1 VNFFSALLATPL
13 PGMACYSVHAE
24 VVVSLYVGASQ
35 TRSSD
40 LALRNSA
47 ARSDAEFRD
56 VHWRGRPFE
65 DAPYYGLRVS
75 YFPGARPRVGA
86 SLDFTHYKM
95 YAETDRDV
103 RVTGRWNGI
112 SVDEVAP
119 MRSRVPN
126 FEISH
131 GVNATS
137 LNVQYRWLSSRLQP
151 HAGGGLV
158 AYLPH
163 AEGALDTVFA
173 NGDYQLA
180 GFGYHLFA
188 GGEYR
193 FTDRVGLLVEGKFD
207 AGQLEID
214 LDPHVRASTHVR
226 TVHGIAGVALHF

>member
-1 VNFFSALLATPL
+1 MNISKPLLAAAL
-13 PGMACYSVHAE
+13 PAVACSSVHAE
-24 VVVSLYVGASQ
+24 VVVSLYIGVSK

-40 LALRNSA
+40 LRLRTDD
-47 ARSDAEFRD
+47 ARSNVEFLD

-75 YFPGARPRVGA
+75 YFPAARPRAGA
-86 SLDFTHYKM
+86 SFDFTHYKM
-95 YAETDRDV
+95 YAETERDV
-103 RVTGRWNGI
+103 RVTGVWNRI
-112 SVDEVAP
+112 AVDEVAP
-119 MRSRVPN
+119 MGSRVPS
-126 FEISH
+126 FEVSH

-137 LNVQYRWLSSRLQP
+137 LNVQYRGLSSRLQP
-151 HAGGGLV
+151 HVGGGLV

-163 AEGALDTVFA
+163 AEGVIDTVFA

-193 FTDRVGLLVEGKFD
+193 FTDRLALLVEGKFD

-214 LDPHVRASTHVR
+214 LDPQIQASTHVR